1 MDGSTRTLLNGK
13 GPATGMTGR
22 RSAPASIRRSDD
34 AFTDDRPSLFERLF
48 PWLLFGYVVL
58 DRGFAWLHL
67 PGTPLFVTEM
77 VLAVGLAAGLR
88 GLARTT
94 MWSRSSSVAV
104 LVGFMA
110 WGIARSI
117 PGMLDD
123 AEVAMRDAATWIY
136 AVFLFALIDL
146 VSRRPSTLGSWLGRY
161 RRLLLPLT
169 VLLPVVVLLGELV
182 DGLRVP
188 DSDVSIFSYKPGN
201 AAVHLMLVI
210 GFLWAVWSPQ
220 DRKGVRSR
228 YLITGLA
235 VAGILVLSTQG
246 RGGFVAAA
254 VGGTL
259 LILLITDR
267 SQLVLAAAGSLVAIA
282 VAVVV
287 IDPELHLGG
296 RDLSAEQFAENVS
309 SIVTGEGEGELGGNV
324 DWRVHHWTR
333 VWEGVNDDVPLAGH
347 GFGVN
352 LALEYGIPQADIGLR
367 NAHNSHLTILA
378 RVGWIGA
385 ALWLT
390 LWFFWYVE
398 TLWARRRHR
407 EMGLHRLS
415 GLSTWALVGITAIH
429 VNAIFDPTLEG
440 PQVAVWLWALT
451 ALGVFTTLAARVRVR
466 GLDPVATVSRINS
479 EIDREFS
486 RQSG

>member
-1 MDGSTRTLLNGK
+1 
-13 GPATGMTGR
+13 MTGR
-22 RSAPASIRRSDD
+22 RSTLASIRGSDD
-34 AFTDDRPSLFERLF
+34 AVLIGDRSSLFERLF
-48 PWLLFGYVVL
+48 PWLLVGFAVL
-58 DRGFAWLHL
+58 DRGFAWFHIS
-67 PGTPLFVTEM
+67 GTPLFVTEI
-77 VLAVGLAAGLR
+77 VLAVGLAAALR
-88 GLARTT
+88 GLTRTT
-94 MWSRSSSVAV
+94 VWSRSSAVAV

-123 AEVAMRDAATWIY
+123 PEVALRDAATWIY

-146 VSRRPSTLGSWLGRY
+146 VNRRPSTLGRWLGRY

-169 VLLPVVVLLGELV
+169 VLLPAVVYLGELV
-182 DGLRVP
+182 DGLDVP

-201 AAVHLMLVI
+201 AAVHLLLAI

-246 RGGFVAAA
+246 RGGFVAAT
-254 VGGTL
+254 VGGAL

-267 SQLVLAAAGSLVAIA
+267 SQLVLSAAGSLVAIA
-282 VAVVV
+282 VAVVL

-296 RDLSAEQFAENVS
+296 RDISAEQFAENVS
-309 SIVTGEGEGELGGNV
+309 SIVTGEGDGELGGNV

-333 VWEGVNDDVPLAGH
+333 VWEGVNDDVPLTGH

-352 LALEYGIPQADIGLR
+352 IANEYGIPQADIGLR

-378 RVGWIGA
+378 RVGWVGA

-390 LWFFWYVE
+390 LWFFWYLE

-407 EMGLHRLS
+407 EMGLYRLS
-415 GLSTWALVGITAIH
+415 GLSTWALVGVTAIH

-466 GLDPVATVSRINS
+466 GLAPVVAVSRVNS
-479 EIDREFS
+479 EIDRELS
-486 RQSG
+486 RRAR